1 MKSALLGCLQL
12 SALSALPR
20 HGLCLMAG
28 DGRAFVSGYL
38 CRFLYPHLNVFS
50 NVDTILFIQ
59 QFSNMKVHRSLV
71 AFTSLVVPRA
81 TFGMD
86 DEVQQLR
93 G

>member
-1 MKSALLGCLQL
+1 MF
-12 SALSALPR
+12 
-20 HGLCLMAG
+20 

-86 DEVQQLR
+86 DEVQKLR
-93 G
+93 GSSALSVSILVLDAVR